1 MTLPA
6 RGARPLGRAG
16 SFVAGADDGG
26 ALYYNPAGFADIDG
40 VGVLIDAG
48 LVLQQVEYTR
58 TDSGG
63 NVHPTTKAEMGIL
76 PIPTIAI
83 SYKPKKVPW
92 LTLNGGV
99 WTPYL
104 GLSRYPEMGPQRYSV
119 INLDGSLVLVMQLGA
134 AFRVH
139 EHFWIGFGMGVGSSG
154 IDCFS
159 CSTAAFPTDFF
170 RWAA

>member
-1 MTLPA
+1 MTKYLRCKLLAALLLLPGVAHAGGMTLPA

-63 NVHPTTKAEMGIL
+63 NVHPTTKGEMGIL
-76 PIPTIAI
+76 PIPTIA
-83 SYKPKKVPW
+83 
-92 LTLNGGV
+92 
-99 WTPYL
+99 
-104 GLSRYPEMGPQRYSV
+104 
-119 INLDGSLVLVMQLGA
+119 
-134 AFRVH
+134 
-139 EHFWIGFGMGVGSSG
+139 
-154 IDCFS
+154 
-159 CSTAAFPTDFF
+159 
-170 RWAA
+170 